1 MTDKSKE
8 KKSLDEIRND
18 FLMQKESGED
28 VTQKDL
34 LEVIEKN
41 ELTED
46 ESEELFDEFMEEK
59 ILEEELEELEEDDGA
74 VIIEG

>member
-46 ESEELFDEFMEEK
+46 ESRYDLLAATDVTAQYR
-59 ILEEELEELEEDDGA
+59 I
-74 VIIEG
+74 